1 MRTVLATQVVQLASS
16 LVRRP
21 SDVGAAEEVAPV
33 VPRDTGIRSTCR
45 FDTVRD
51 RSIGALSMALA
62 SPLGSPRLS
71 RRC

>member
-16 LVRRP
+16 LVRQP
-21 SDVGAAEEVAPV
+21 SDVGAAEVAPV

-45 FDTVRD
+45 FDTVPD
-51 RSIGALSMALA
+51 RSIGAPSMALA
-62 SPLGSPRLS
+62 SPLDSPRLS